1 MDFKLKRYS
10 KTAVFIVVSMLCLI
24 ACKESFS
31 PDVSTLNN
39 NILVVEGFINIGGD
53 STKFKLS
60 RTVVVADKNVGNPES
75 GATVTVESDAN
86 DSFPLTELATKKG
99 TYGTSPLNLSSS
111 KKYRLRIRS
120 TKGNVYL
127 SDFVEVKTTPEIEEI
142 GWDAK
147 PDELQIFVNTK
158 DVSKNSVY
166 YRWEFEETWIFY
178 AKFQSSLIWN
188 GQQAVYRTA
197 EQNIF
202 QCWGSEN
209 SNKIILGSSAKLS
222 DDVIFQ
228 QPLILIPSHSEKLTE
243 RYSILVKQ
251 YTLTREAFEF
261 WQNLKKNTETLGS
274 VFDVQPSQLTG
285 NIRSQDN
292 AKEPVIGFVS
302 VGNVETKRVYIEKKD
317 VPDYKLAIDNVCVE
331 PVLVQEISG
340 SDFKLTFS
348 NGSNIP
354 ISVAPN
360 GLYASSRRCADCTIR
375 GTNKKPTFWQ

>member
-10 KTAVFIVVSMLCLI
+10 RTALLTIVSILGLS

-31 PDVSTLNN
+31 PDVTTLNS
-39 NILVVEGFINIGGD
+39 NILVVEGFINTGGD

-60 RTVVVADKNVGNPES
+60 RTVVVADKNIGNPEN

-86 DSFPLTELATKKG
+86 DSFPLMELASKKG
-99 TYGTSPLNLSSS
+99 TYATSPLNLSSS
-111 KKYRLRIRS
+111 KKYRLRIR
-120 TKGNVYL
+120 TVQGNVYL

-158 DVSKNSVY
+158 DATKNSTY

-178 AKFQSSLIWN
+178 AKFQSVLIWD
-188 GQQAVYRTA
+188 GQKLVDRAPEESIY
-197 EQNIF
+197 

-209 SNKIILGSSAKLS
+209 SSRIVLGSSAKLS
-222 DDVIFQ
+222 DDVIFK
-228 QPLILIPSHSEKLTE
+228 QPLILIPSYSEKFSE

-251 YTLTREAFEF
+251 YTLTKEAFEF

-274 VFDVQPSQLTG
+274 IFDVQPSQLTG

-292 AKEPVIGFVS
+292 AKEPV
-302 VGNVETKRVYIEKKD
+302 
-317 VPDYKLAIDNVCVE
+317 
-331 PVLVQEISG
+331 
-340 SDFKLTFS
+340 
-348 NGSNIP
+348 
-354 ISVAPN
+354 
-360 GLYASSRRCADCTIR
+360 
-375 GTNKKPTFWQ
+375 